1 MARSRRRSRRNARSL
16 SLVPL
21 IFIAGVALWLF
32 NEAARYPILLVLLV
46 AVTSGLAAW
55 RISVRAKRARTF
67 AEAQRVQALIY
78 AERARA
84 IQSYHVMNPR
94 EFEEAIAYLC
104 RRDGCL
110 DATVTGKAG
119 DLGADVVATTP
130 DGRRLVIQAKRY
142 AAGHLVTGPAL
153 QTFGGTCYA
162 VHRAEL
168 AAVVTTSAF
177 TKQARE
183 YAALMR
189 IVLVDANTLAG
200 WAAQNGPPPWL
211 AALPVSS
218 LL

>member
-1 MARSRRRSRRNARSL
+1 MP
-16 SLVPL
+16 LV
-21 IFIAGVALWLF
+21 FIAGVILWLF
-32 NEAARYPILLVLLV
+32 NEAARYPLLLVLLV
-46 AVTSGLAAW
+46 AGGSGLAAW
-55 RISVRAKRARTF
+55 RINVRAKRARAL

-130 DGRRLVIQAKRY
+130 DGRRLIIQAKRY
-142 AAGHLVTGPAL
+142 TAGNLVTGPAL

-162 VHRAEL
+162 VHRAEI

-189 IVLVDANTLAG
+189 IVLIDVNALAG